1 MPTKEIKMRLKML
14 QQCILLSRGGCVVV
28 LMLLMMIISLL
39 LFCGHGVCFVL
50 FCFLIE
56 GIWNSIS
63 KRRKTK
69 EKSRAK

>member
-39 LFCGHGVCFVL
+39 FCGHGVCFVL
-50 FCFLIE
+50 FFLIE

-63 KRRKTK
+63 KRSKTK
-69 EKSRAK
+69 EKSKAK